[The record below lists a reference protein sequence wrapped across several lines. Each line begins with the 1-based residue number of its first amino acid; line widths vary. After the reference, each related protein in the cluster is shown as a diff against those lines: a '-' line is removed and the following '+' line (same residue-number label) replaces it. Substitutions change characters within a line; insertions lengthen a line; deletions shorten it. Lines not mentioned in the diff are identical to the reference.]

1 MESKQHRNFAVLSR
15 RDTRQRLKR
24 EKKKERTKIWQ
35 NVRGISNSIY
45 LLCLGNLSVSGGR
58 VAVSLWWETNENGRG
73 MQFAIPRPYYSKTLS
88 LFYSTVDNPRL
99 SLMFRSFPLIFFFLS
114 SFIAFSFSFRFSLAP
129 PWLVPAINLR
139 LIDNLLR
146 QFFSSNPSLQSCW
159 RSHSQVFGMHLPGLH
174 SNSVSLHCF
183 DPFDRNRFIIFHSR
197 NHSFARP
204 VAVRARTEANKSET
218 NLANNLSAH
227 TNLLVAILNWDR
239 ANLFPSRVTTF
250 WEG

>member
-1 MESKQHRNFAVLSR
+1 MESKQRRNFAVLSRAHRRPSR

-24 EKKKERTKIWQ
+24 EKKKKGKNENLAKRSRNFKLYIFTLPWQ
-35 NVRGISNSIY
+35 FIRFRWSSRGFA
-45 LLCLGNLSVSGGR
+45 LMGN
-58 VAVSLWWETNENGRG
+58 EFNGRG

-99 SLMFRSFPLIFFFLS
+99 SLMFRSFPLIFFFFLS

-204 VAVRARTEANKSET
+204 VAVRAREQKRTKARRTSPT
-218 NLANNLSAH
+218 IYQH
-227 TNLLVAILNWDR
+227 TPIY
-239 ANLFPSRVTTF
+239 
-250 WEG
+250 